1 MQEIEFNIL
10 NAVTKYQ
17 RLALDFS
24 STIDPATFLTEDGR
38 ALATTFSSYIK
49 TFKSKPTRK
58 SILDSDLKTID
69 SELIEDFFNQSDDV
83 EYNESD
89 YNYDISKLKH
99 LYGQEKL
106 EYIKEKLEE
115 ADLSNV
121 SRVVSNLEKEL
132 SLIKSVNGV
141 KAFNNKSI
149 SDHVDAFRQ
158 LYIEKTKNPELGK
171 GILTGYSM
179 LDYVKNGFRPADLI
193 IIGGDTGS
201 GKSTFM
207 NNMAVNIW
215 MQDNKIET
223 DPSKY
228 TKGYNIAYYS
238 LEMSFDDCF
247 QRTLA
252 KVADV
257 PSYGLRDAKLNKSE
271 AKAVSQAC
279 KFYKNYPYK
288 FHIVDVPRGL
298 TIDQMEVIHEEMKSE
313 FIPDVIFLDYLGLM
327 EDMDEGSDDWLALGK
342 LAGKVH
348 EFARFHNIP
357 VVTAVQLNR
366 IDPTQKAKAVGMHR
380 IGRSSL
386 IATHA
391 TLIIQIETRQDEETH
406 SDFIYHILKNRHG
419 EANKSHS
426 IYKKFST
433 CSILDRPYDSSSQQ
447 SWNMSDDISGDISD
461 IIGILNE

>member
-1 MQEIEFNIL
+1 MQEVEFNIL
-10 NAVTKYQ
+10 NGITKYQ

-24 STIDPATFLTEDGR
+24 STIDPSTFLTEEGR
-38 ALATTFSSYIK
+38 ALASIFYSYIK

-69 SELIEDFFNQSDDV
+69 AQLVEDFFDQAESV
-83 EYNESD
+83 EYNDSD

-99 LYGQEKL
+99 RFGIDRLEFIKDKLYN
-106 EYIKEKLEE
+106 
-115 ADLSNV
+115 ADLNDV
-121 SRVVSNLEKEL
+121 TKIISNLEREL
-132 SLIKSVNGV
+132 GQIKAVNGV
-141 KAFNNKSI
+141 KAFNSKSI

-179 LDYVKNGFRPADLI
+179 LDYVKNGLRPADLV

-215 MQDNKIET
+215 MQNNKIET

-228 TKGYNIAYYS
+228 TNGYNVAYYS

-257 PSYGLRDAKLNKSE
+257 PSYGLRDAKLSKSE

-298 TIDQMEVIHEEMKSE
+298 TIEQMEIIHEEMKSE

-327 EDMDEGSDDWLALGK
+327 EDMEEGSDDWLALGK

-357 VVTAVQLNR
+357 IVTAVQLNR

-391 TLIIQIETRQDEETH
+391 TLIIQIETRQDEESH
-406 SDFIYHILKNRHG
+406 GDFIYHILKNRHG

-426 IYKKFST
+426 VYKKFST
-433 CSILDRPYDSSSQQ
+433 CSILDKPYDSASQQ